1 MAPNH
6 SGWGPFWSLGG
17 LLSSAP
23 QRPKP
28 PSARRLRNF
37 AFLQGFMWASLAF
50 FIIRFRRT
58 LIGVLAV
65 ITVFMAWKAKDVEMT
80 YDFAQVVSPKD
91 PEMVYFQQFKKQFGE
106 DGNVLVLGMQDSA
119 IYKLKNFA
127 ELRVLT
133 DTLAKVPGVSGVLGI
148 TKLPQLLRDTAT
160 NKFVARPIFAGSPH
174 SQPELDSLM
183 RIVNSQEF
191 YKGQL
196 ISPSTGATLVA
207 VTMDPAYLNSSRR
220 QAVMNN
226 ILAHAQ
232 RFEKKTG
239 INLHYAGLPYVR
251 STMTSKVAGEMKLF
265 TFLAMLVTGIT
276 LLVFFRTWSAIVFPL
291 LVVGVTVVWCIGSIV
306 LLGFKINLLTGLI
319 PSIIVVIGI
328 PNCTYLLSRYHY
340 DYRKSGNQML
350 AMTRVMGKIGLVTLM
365 NNTTTAVGFI
375 VFAFTDIAILYQ
387 FGLVATVN
395 IFAAFIISFILIPAA
410 FTYLPPPTPKQLEH
424 LDAAPLT
431 KLLEFFDHLVLHRR
445 ATVYGLGII
454 MVAIAGFGISRIESV
469 SYMVDDLPKKSS
481 VNSDLAFFEKHFHG
495 VMPLEFEVVTKK
507 KKGLLNLKNL
517 EKINQFEKFLRTQP
531 ELSPPISLVT
541 FIKAATQAFYNGDPQ
556 FYRLPDNS
564 EKNFILSALSNSKGT
579 AGTDSKLFR
588 SFIDPNQQKARISLK
603 IADIGS
609 NNLDTLMNTKIRP
622 AMARIFNDST
632 VTIRPTGTTIIFT
645 QGNEYLIHTLRESL
659 FWAFGLVGFV
669 VLLLFRSFK
678 TVFFA
683 LIPNFVT
690 LVLTA
695 GVMGFFNI
703 PLKPSTALI
712 FVIALGIDG
721 DNSIHLLAKFR
732 QEMAANGWRVRE
744 AVTVTLSEAGTSMI
758 YTSIVLLVGFSIF
771 AFSEFGG
778 TKALG
783 LLMTASLLITNF
795 SNLILLPSLLV
806 TFEKGKDYGV
816 TNPAWLLQYNKRYH
830 DEDDDQDLDLNK
842 MHKASDYEG
851 DYSI

>member
-1 MAPNH
+1 
-6 SGWGPFWSLGG
+6 
-17 LLSSAP
+17 
-23 QRPKP
+23 
-28 PSARRLRNF
+28 
-37 AFLQGFMWASLAF
+37 MWENLAL
-50 FIIRFRRT
+50 FIIRFRST
-58 LIGVLAV
+58 LVALLAV

-119 IYKLKNFA
+119 VYKLQNFNQ
-127 ELRVLT
+127 LRQ
-133 DTLAKVPGVSGVLGI
+133 LADDLSKVQGVSGVLSI
-148 TKLPQLLRDTAT
+148 SKLPQLVRDTAT
-160 NKFVARPIFAGSPH
+160 NKFAAKPIFTTAPR
-174 SQPELDSLM
+174 SQAELDSLM
-183 RIVNSQEF
+183 RVVNSQEF

-196 ISPSTGATLVA
+196 ISTTTGATLVA
-207 VTMDPAYLNSSRR
+207 VTMDPKYLNSSRR
-220 QAVMNN
+220 QAVMSD
-226 ILAHAQ
+226 ILGRAEK
-232 RFEKKTG
+232 FEKSTG

-291 LVVGVTVVWCIGSIV
+291 LVVGVTVIWCVGSIV

-340 DYRKSGNQML
+340 DFRKSGNQML
-350 AMTRVMGKIGLVTLM
+350 AMTRVMRKIGLVTLM

-375 VFAFTDIAILYQ
+375 VFAFTDIEILFQ

-395 IFAAFIISFILIPAA
+395 IFAAFFISFILIPAA
-410 FTYLPPPTPKQLEH
+410 FTFLPPPTPKQLEH

-445 ATVYGLGII
+445 HTVYLFGLV
-454 MVAIAGFGISRIESV
+454 MVAIAGFGISRIEAV

-481 VNSDLAFFEKHFHG
+481 VNSDLTFFEKHFHG

-507 KKGLLNLKNL
+507 PKGLLNLKNL
-517 EKINQFEKFLRTQP
+517 QKIDQFERFLRTQP
-531 ELSPPISLVT
+531 ELSPSISLVT

-564 EKNFILSALSNSKGT
+564 EKNFILSTLVNSKGEGV
-579 AGTDSKLFR
+579 GTDSKLFR
-588 SFIDPNQQKARISLK
+588 SFIDEKQQKARISLK

-622 AMARIFNDST
+622 AMARIFNDSSI
-632 VTIRPTGTTIIFT
+632 TIRPTGTTIIFT
-645 QGNEYLIHTLRESL
+645 QGNEYLIHTLKESL
-659 FWAFGLVGFV
+659 FWAFGLVGLV
-669 VLLLFRSFK
+669 VFILFRSFK
-678 TVFFA
+678 TVFYA
-683 LIPNFVT
+683 LVPNFVT

-721 DNSIHLLAKFR
+721 DNSIHLLAKFK
-732 QEMAANGWRVRE
+732 QEMSINGQRVRD
-744 AVTVTLSEAGTSMI
+744 AITTTLSEAGTSMI

-806 TFEKGKDYGV
+806 TFEKSKSHAV
-816 TNPAWLLQYNKRYH
+816 TNPAWLQQYNERYSN
-830 DEDDDQDLDLNK
+830 DEDDDQDFNK